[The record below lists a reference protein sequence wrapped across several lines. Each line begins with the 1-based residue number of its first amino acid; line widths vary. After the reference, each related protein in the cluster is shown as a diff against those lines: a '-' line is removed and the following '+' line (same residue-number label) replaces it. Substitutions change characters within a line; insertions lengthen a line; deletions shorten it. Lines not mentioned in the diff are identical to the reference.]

1 MIFLIL
7 LFSVPFIY
15 WKTRKPPPQE
25 QEPMELDILYT
36 KILMIHIEEED
47 GHEFYINAVNYI
59 KNKQY
64 QKALDE
70 MNELACFTDNM
81 EIYDVI
87 TDLKKQIAQK
97 EE

>member
-15 WKTRKPPPQE
+15 WKTRKSPQE

-36 KILMIHIEEED
+36 KILMIQIEEKE
-47 GHEFYINAVNYI
+47 GHELYINAVNYI
-59 KNKQY
+59 KNKEY

-70 MNELACFTDNM
+70 MNELAYFTDNM

-87 TDLKKQIAQK
+87 TDLKKQITEQ